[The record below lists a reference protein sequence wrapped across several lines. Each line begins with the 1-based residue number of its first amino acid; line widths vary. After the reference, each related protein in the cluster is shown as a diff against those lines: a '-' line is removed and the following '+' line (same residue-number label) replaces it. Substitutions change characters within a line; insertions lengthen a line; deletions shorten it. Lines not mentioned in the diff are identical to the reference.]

1 MMKASEHTLE
11 QIKDVILQA
20 IGAFPPCE
28 ETMPMTD
35 ILIQANPDTGEIT
48 VSDDDNNELARTVA
62 EDLVENAQDGFYGE
76 LQPVLRRCIASLHTQ
91 LLNAGI
97 MKPYDILLVN
107 EDGETVA
114 NLYCVEDDTV
124 VLDEDMIRKIDEDL
138 DNFLEK
144 LMKGW

>member
-1 MMKASEHTLE
+1 MKASEHTQE

-20 IGAFPPCE
+20 IGAFPPSGE
-28 ETMPMTD
+28 AMPMTD
-35 ILIQANPDTGEIT
+35 LLIQANPDTGEMT
-48 VSDDDNNELARTVA
+48 VCDDDNNELARTVA
-62 EDLVENAQDGFYGE
+62 EELAGNAPDDFYEE
-76 LQPVLRRCIASLHTQ
+76 LQPVLRRCIAGLHTQ

-114 NLYCVEDDTV
+114 NLYCVEADTV
-124 VLDEDMIRKIDEDL
+124 VLDDEMIRKIDEDL

-144 LMKGW
+144 LMKEW

>member
-1 MMKASEHTLE
+1 MKASERTLE
-11 QIKDVILQA
+11 QIKSVIMQA
-20 IGAFPPCE
+20 LGAFPPSDE
-28 ETMPMTD
+28 AMPMTD
-35 ILIQANPDTGEIT
+35 ILVQANPDTGEIT

-62 EDLVENAQDGFYGE
+62 EDLAENSQGGFYEE
-76 LQPVLRRCIASLHTQ
+76 LQPVLRRCIAALHTQ

-114 NLYCVEDDTV
+114 NLYCVEADTV
-124 VLDEDMIRKIDEDL
+124 VLDDEMIRKIDEDL

-144 LMKGW
+144 LMENW